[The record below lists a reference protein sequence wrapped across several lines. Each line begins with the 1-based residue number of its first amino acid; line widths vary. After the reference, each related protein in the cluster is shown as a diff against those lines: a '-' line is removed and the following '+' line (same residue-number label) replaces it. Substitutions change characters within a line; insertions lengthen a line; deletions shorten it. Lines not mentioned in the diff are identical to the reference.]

1 MYYQKEYWRVY
12 YDEMNPL
19 YEQFKNQYIYAFTWE
34 DPREDHKLLNFTS
47 DDTVLAITSAGDNIL
62 SYASLPTPPKR
73 FMLLILIHV
82 KTIY

>member
-19 YEQFKNQYIYAFTWE
+19 YEQFKTNTFMLSRE

-47 DDTVLAITSAGDNIL
+47 DDTVLAITQLVII
-62 SYASLPTPPKR
+62 
-73 FMLLILIHV
+73 F
-82 KTIY
+82 